1 MLRLRPLETAVALL
15 LALASTT
22 LTNIAYLREHDAA
35 AKLPV
40 LSMRRPLH
48 SAHVLLSDRSWML
61 GFAMESGGF
70 LLYAAALALASLA
83 LVQSV
88 VAGGIGV
95 LAFASARIARRPLSH
110 RELGGVL
117 LSVVGLA
124 ALGISLIGGTS
135 KGESGSRSGVL
146 LWLGLTAALALALL
160 VVGRR
165 LHAVAVAYG
174 LAGGLFF
181 SIGDVATKVATEGG
195 ARTAFVVALIVG
207 YTLGTALLQIGY
219 QAGSALT
226 VAGLATLLTNAV
238 PIAAGTIVLHEPV
251 PGGVLGGVRVL
262 AFGAVRAG
270 AVLLAR
276 PTKPS
281 EASVEQT

>member
-1 MLRLRPLETAVALL
+1 MQTTIALL
-15 LALASTT
+15 LALASAT

-40 LSMRRPLH
+40 LSMRRPLQ
-48 SAHVLLSDRSWML
+48 SAHALLSDRSWML

-88 VAGGIGV
+88 AAGGIGV
-95 LAFASARIARRPLSH
+95 LAFASARLSH
-110 RELGGVL
+110 RPLTRREVSGVL
-117 LSVVGLA
+117 LSVLGLV
-124 ALGISLIGGTS
+124 ALGISLVGGTS
-135 KGESGSRSGVL
+135 KGESGSL
-146 LWLGLTAALALALL
+146 ADIFLWLGVTAAVAVALL
-160 VVGRR
+160 VAGPR
-165 LHAVAVAYG
+165 LNQVAVAYG

-181 SIGDVATKVATEGG
+181 SIGDISTKIATEGG
-195 ARTAFVVALIVG
+195 TRTAFVVGLIVG

-238 PIAAGTIVLHEPV
+238 PIAAGTVVLHEPV
-251 PGGVLGGVRVL
+251 PGGVLGGLRVL
-262 AFGAVRAG
+262 AFGAVTAG

-276 PTKPS
+276 PAKPP
-281 EASVEQT
+281 EASVEPT

>member
-1 MLRLRPLETAVALL
+1 VQTAIALL

-22 LTNIAYLREHDAA
+22 LTNIAYLREHEAA

-48 SAHVLLSDRSWML
+48 SAHALLTDRSWMV

-88 VAGGIGV
+88 AAGGIGV
-95 LAFASARIARRPLSH
+95 LAFASARLSHRPLTR

-117 LSVVGLA
+117 LSVLGLV
-124 ALGISLIGGTS
+124 ALGISLVGGAS
-135 KGESGSRSGVL
+135 KGESGSTIEIL
-146 LWLGLTAALALALL
+146 LWLGLTALVALVLL
-160 VVGRR
+160 IVGRR
-165 LHAVAVAYG
+165 LNQVAVAYG

-181 SIGDVATKVATEGG
+181 AIGDVATKVATEGG
-195 ARTAFVVALIVG
+195 ARAAFVVALIVG

-219 QAGSALT
+219 QAGAALT

-251 PGGVLGGVRVL
+251 PGGVLGGLRVL
-262 AFGAVRAG
+262 AFAAVTVG

-276 PTKPS
+276 PAKPS
-281 EASVEQT
+281 EASVERT